1 MTLQKVIHEGNVSE
15 YQSTD
20 CEPLSKTSKSEDIWY
35 QNTSG
40 NVLVVMSAFS
50 SSNYGPEASIHV
62 NSTESDRRI
71 MRVKAGVKAGEY
83 AGDNATFMV
92 PNGHYYKVKDE
103 TPSEAEFNLID
114 WTETSLI

>member
-20 CEPLSKTSKSEDIWY
+20 CEPLSKTSKSKDIWY

-40 NVLVVMSAFS
+40 SALVVMLSFS
-50 SSNYGPEASIHV
+50 SSSYDPKASIHV
-62 NSTESDRRI
+62 NSTESDRII
-71 MRVKAGVKAGEY
+71 MNFEGDSAY
-83 AGDNATFMV
+83 AKSVTFMV
-92 PNGHYYKVKDE
+92 PNGHYYRVKDE
-103 TPSEAEFNLID
+103 MNVNSELTIIN

>member
-40 NVLVVMSAFS
+40 NVLVVMLAFS
-50 SSNYGPEASIHV
+50 SSQWGPAGSIHV
-62 NSTESDRRI
+62 NSTESDRII
-71 MRVKAGVKAGEY
+71 MDVQDDDSFSTV
-83 AGDNATFMV
+83 NVTFMV

-103 TPSEAEFNLID
+103 TPADAEFNVIN

>member
-15 YQSTD
+15 YQSSD

-40 NVLVVMSAFS
+40 SALVVMLSFS
-50 SSNYGPEASIHV
+50 TSSYDPKASIHV

-71 MRVKAGVKAGEY
+71 MYGEAESSY
-83 AGDNATFMV
+83 AKVSVTFMV

-103 TPSEAEFNLID
+103 TNID
-114 WTETSLI
+114 DEIDIINWTETSLI

>member
-1 MTLQKVIHEGNVSE
+1 MTLQKVIHEGNISE

-40 NVLVVMSAFS
+40 SALVVMLSFS
-50 SSNYGPEASIHV
+50 TSSYKPKASIHV
-62 NSTESDRRI
+62 NSTESDRII
-71 MRVKAGVKAGEY
+71 MDAKDEDYNSKVSV
-83 AGDNATFMV
+83 TFMV

-103 TPSEAEFNLID
+103 MNINDELNIIN

>member
-40 NVLVVMSAFS
+40 NVLVVMLSFS
-50 SSNYGPEASIHV
+50 SSSDVPNASIHV
-62 NSTESDRRI
+62 NSTKSDRII
-71 MRVKAGVKAGEY
+71 MNVKNGDSYSRVNV
-83 AGDNATFMV
+83 TFMV

-103 TPSEAEFNLID
+103 TPADAELNVIN

>member
-20 CEPLSKTSKSEDIWY
+20 CEPLSITSKSEDIWY

-40 NVLVVMSAFS
+40 SALVVMLSFS
-50 SSNYGPEASIHV
+50 SSSHPPNASIHV
-62 NSTESDRRI
+62 NSTESDRII
-71 MRVKAGVKAGEY
+71 MYTQNDTSSIVNV
-83 AGDNATFMV
+83 TFMV

-103 TPSEAEFNLID
+103 TNID
-114 WTETSLI
+114 DEIDIINWTETSLI

>member
-15 YQSTD
+15 YQSSD

-40 NVLVVMSAFS
+40 SALVVMLSLS
-50 SSNYGPEASIHV
+50 SPSYNSKASIHV
-62 NSTESDRRI
+62 NSTESDRII
-71 MRVKAGVKAGEY
+71 MYTQDDASSIVNV
-83 AGDNATFMV
+83 TFMV
-92 PNGHYYKVKDE
+92 PNGNYYKVKDE
-103 TPSEAEFNLID
+103 TSNNDEFDIID

>member
-20 CEPLSKTSKSEDIWY
+20 CEPLSKTSKSKDIWY

-40 NVLVVMSAFS
+40 SALVVMLSFS
-50 SSNYGPEASIHV
+50 SSSYDPKASIHV
-62 NSTESDRRI
+62 NSTESDRII
-71 MRVKAGVKAGEY
+71 MNAEGESRVSV
-83 AGDNATFMV
+83 TFMV
-92 PNGHYYKVKDE
+92 PNGHYYRVKDE
-103 TPSEAEFNLID
+103 TNVNSELTIIN

>member
-20 CEPLSKTSKSEDIWY
+20 CEPLSITSKSEDIWY

-40 NVLVVMSAFS
+40 SALVVMVTFS
-50 SSNYGPEASIHV
+50 SKNNQPKASIHV
-62 NSTESDRRI
+62 NSTESDRII
-71 MRVKAGVKAGEY
+71 MHAQDENNYSTVNV
-83 AGDNATFMV
+83 TFMV

-103 TPSEAEFNLID
+103 TDTDDDNFYINE
-114 WTETSLI
+114 WVETSLI

>member
-40 NVLVVMSAFS
+40 GALVVMLVFS
-50 SSNYGPEASIHV
+50 SSGNWPKASIHV
-62 NSTESDRRI
+62 NSTESDRII
-71 MRVKAGVKAGEY
+71 MDFLDINSYSTVSV
-83 AGDNATFMV
+83 TFMV
-92 PNGHYYKVKDE
+92 PNGHYYKLKDE
-103 TPSEAEFNLID
+103 TSKNAEINIIN

>member
-20 CEPLSKTSKSEDIWY
+20 CEPLSITSKSEDIWY

-40 NVLVVMSAFS
+40 SALVVMLSLS
-50 SSNYGPEASIHV
+50 SPSYNSKASIHV
-62 NSTESDRRI
+62 NSTESDRII
-71 MRVKAGVKAGEY
+71 MNVEGESKVSV
-83 AGDNATFMV
+83 TFMV
-92 PNGHYYKVKDE
+92 PNGHYYKVKDKTNINGE
-103 TPSEAEFNLID
+103 LNIIN